1 MIPDIIKFFNGGGIP
16 IFQNS
21 GKLYGW
27 DNPEAHSS
35 PILSERR
42 GVTRQDLGAIQT
54 DENGL
59 QYRDIRTN
67 TWDSGSG
74 DKNYFTLIERVY
86 NPNQKGYKK
95 AIKKGLIPYMSSNE
109 KTEWGTIGNRDT
121 YGYTHEQADSLYNY
135 FNQSFGKTSDGFE
148 DPKDWT
154 EAYDLYNKHYRRF

>member
-16 IFQNS
+16 MFQNS
-21 GKLYGW
+21 GKVYGW

-42 GVTRQDLGAIQT
+42 GVTRQDLSAIQT

-67 TWDSGSG
+67 EWEPGSG
-74 DKNYFTLIERVY
+74 DKNYFTSIERVY

-95 AIKKGLIPYMSSNE
+95 AVKKGLIPYMSSGE
-109 KTEWGTIGNRDT
+109 RTEWGTTGNRDT
-121 YGYTHEQADSLYNY
+121 YGYTHEQADSLHNY

-148 DPKDWT
+148 DPKDWA
-154 EAYDLYNKHYRRF
+154 EAYDIYNKHYRRF